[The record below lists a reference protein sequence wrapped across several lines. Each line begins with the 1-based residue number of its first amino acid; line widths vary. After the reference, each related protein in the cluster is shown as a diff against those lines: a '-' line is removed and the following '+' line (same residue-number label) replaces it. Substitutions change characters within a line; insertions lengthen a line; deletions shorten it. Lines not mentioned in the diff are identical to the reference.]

1 MTTSCKTTE
10 QQMSD
15 AYSSCES
22 DAEVIDN
29 LMFLLD
35 AESSEKDFS
44 KVSERENITELA
56 ELINFSL
63 NENGQVNY
71 RDQTVLGKHT
81 KIKIP
86 MSMLSGTERLRLS
99 VHLDYD
105 VPASAASMVSRPYFE
120 AKELRTRDRD
130 FRENFPIGDNECW
143 MDPKDLVGRSKEE
156 DGVFTLKKRRWQ
168 LSRGFRKVV
177 NSSLPPNSP
186 CVKYPK
192 FVVVISAYRS
202 EEGVPKMSESVKT
215 ASFEVRSKEQSKQT
229 RAARGLAEP
238 IRRRRTPETEAR
250 AATLRAIQSE
260 IIAMRSEIE
269 REKAKFTEFQTCH
282 NFIRSVTSNCEAA
295 ADISSLF

>member
-1 MTTSCKTTE
+1 MSTSCKTTE

-29 LMFLLD
+29 LMHLLD
-35 AESSEKDFS
+35 AESPEKDFS
-44 KVSERENITELA
+44 KVSERENVSELA

-99 VHLDYD
+99 VYLDYD
-105 VPASAASMVSRPYFE
+105 VPASAASMVPRPFFE

-130 FRENFPIGDNECW
+130 FRERFAIGDNECW

-192 FVVVISAYRS
+192 FVVVISAYRF
-202 EEGVPKMSESVKT
+202 EEGVSKMSESVKT

-229 RAARGLAEP
+229 RAARGLSEP

-269 REKAKFTEFQTCH
+269 REKAKFTEYQTCH